1 MRMWEKE
8 DAYEEDGRWRL
19 RMQAEGEVAKLD
31 CGSGFRASRVELSV
45 RRRSGG
51 REGGVGKREKRA
63 RERER
68 ERERER
74 WRVVRV
80 PRIRRRC
87 PQQVRKWHE
96 RAQRKRKARAR
107 AKIDAADRFEG
118 QRNLEDKALVT
129 GSH

>member
-51 REGGVGKREKRA
+51 REGGGVGKREK

-68 ERERER
+68 EREMEGCQGSTNPEEVSPTGEKMARES
-74 WRVVRV
+74 
-80 PRIRRRC
+80 
-87 PQQVRKWHE
+87 
-96 RAQRKRKARAR
+96 
-107 AKIDAADRFEG
+107 AKEKEG
-118 QRNLEDKALVT
+118 KSKSKD
-129 GSH
+129 